1 MAVAVRA
8 ARLPQLPCRSL
19 PEHSYAKL
27 KQRDDKSLVLTF
39 LDWASVPL
47 SGLNVPVLCWFLDA
61 GNDETLG
68 RLSWPASEKRQCTKS
83 RECGTRQCSECYGDR
98 MLVAV
103 SMVDAALA
111 RGDVHARMQVSPGEC
126 NGHLGG
132 HTEFINGRLLN

>member
-47 SGLNVPVLCWFLDA
+47 SGLDVPVLCWFLDA

-68 RLSWPASEKRQCTKS
+68 RLSWPASKKRQCTKS

-98 MLVAV
+98 MLVAI
-103 SMVDAALA
+103 SMVDAARASCVGTFETWRDVRVESEGKAEVGL
-111 RGDVHARMQVSPGEC
+111 RGRQGS
-126 NGHLGG
+126 L
-132 HTEFINGRLLN
+132 